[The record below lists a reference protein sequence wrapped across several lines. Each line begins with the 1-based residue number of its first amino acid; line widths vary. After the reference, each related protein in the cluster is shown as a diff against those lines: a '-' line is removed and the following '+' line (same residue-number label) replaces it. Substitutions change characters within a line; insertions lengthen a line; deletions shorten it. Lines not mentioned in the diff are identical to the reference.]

1 MKASTFKRHVT
12 DSFRSL
18 KRNGGMS
25 VAAIVSVTV
34 TLLLVGIFLALIF
47 NVNHVSREVENDVR
61 VRVMI
66 DQKTT
71 KAQRSTLADELKDM
85 SAVSTVTY
93 SSRQQ
98 ELDKVV
104 GSYGSA
110 FRMFGGDSNPLN
122 DVFIVKTKTPQATE
136 KVAKAAQ
143 KLDHVAD
150 ASYGGANAR
159 NLFKATDSL
168 RQWGLGFS
176 VLLLLVAVFL
186 ISNTVRITILS
197 RRTEIGIMRLVGA
210 TNSYIRWPFLL
221 EGAWTGLFGA
231 ILPIVIVD
239 IGYAVIYGASAN
251 TFASAGYAL
260 LSPASLLVGMDF
272 LLAIIGIVIG
282 AVGAAISMGR
292 FLKI

>member
-1 MKASTFKRHVT
+1 MKASTLKRHVT

-18 KRNGGMS
+18 RRNGGMS

-34 TLLLVGIFLALIF
+34 TLLLVGIFMALIF

-61 VRVMI
+61 VRVEI

-71 KAQRSTLADELKDM
+71 AAQRAKLKRELQDM
-85 SAVSTVTY
+85 DNVAQVSF
-93 SSRQQ
+93 SSRKQ

-110 FRMFGGDSNPLN
+110 FSMFSGDSNPLN
-122 DVFIVKTKTPQATE
+122 DVYVVKTKTPQATQ
-136 KVAKAAQ
+136 KVAQAAK
-143 KLDHVAD
+143 KLNHVND
-150 ASYGGANAR
+150 AVYGGANAR
-159 NLFKATDSL
+159 NLFRATDSL

-176 VLLLLVAVFL
+176 LMLLLVAVFL

-197 RRTEIGIMRLVGA
+197 RQTEIGIMRLVGA

-221 EGAWTGLFGA
+221 EGAWTGLFGS
-231 ILPIVIVD
+231 IIPIAIVD
-239 IGYAVIYGASAN
+239 IGYAVIYGASARG
-251 TFASAGYAL
+251 FASAGYTL
-260 LSPASLLVGMDF
+260 LSPGSLFIGLDF
-272 LLAIIGIVIG
+272 LLAGIGIVIG